1 MTLRLKALCSMT
13 DHHFGSVG
21 RMHIQKAKDWPQV
34 VRGTRRTQGPHGRA
48 HRGGGLAVPGDGI
61 LSTPRV
67 ESLYSGV
74 ANKRAS
80 AARIL
85 VWS

>member
-1 MTLRLKALCSMT
+1 
-13 DHHFGSVG
+13 
-21 RMHIQKAKDWPQV
+21 MHIQKAKDGPHV
-34 VRGTRRTQGPHGRA
+34 VWGTRRAQGPHGRA
-48 HRGGGLAVPGDGI
+48 HYGGGLTIPGLGSLGVRRPGEGI
-61 LSTPRV
+61 LSTPRIAL
-67 ESLYSGV
+67 LYSSV